1 MHGIMPCA
9 AHRHNA
15 LAKYSKEAFMK
26 AFTDALTNQSIHL
39 GSSSRRV
46 SSCSGSNSSNGK
58 SFRSKN
64 TIFCDNLRS
73 ENTSSVLFP
82 PCSMALRSNAQV
94 TPLPTTSGCQFNPH
108 GDDEHRDSRNR
119 DTSTITLLTL
129 TAAALPSMLR
139 GIPGRRDTSCSWFGS
154 NRLGILI
161 LVAALFP

>member
-1 MHGIMPCA
+1 MRRHLHHGMPCA

-46 SSCSGSNSSNGK
+46 SSCSSNSNNSSNSE

-64 TIFCDNLRS
+64 TIICDNLRYL
-73 ENTSSVLFP
+73 SSALFP
-82 PCSMALRSNAQV
+82 PCSTALRSNAQV
-94 TPLPTTSGCQFNPH
+94 TP
-108 GDDEHRDSRNR
+108 
-119 DTSTITLLTL
+119 LLTL

-139 GIPGRRDTSCSWFGS
+139 GTPGRQDTSCSWFGS

-161 LVAALFP
+161 LAAALFP